1 MNTSTITSTSTP
13 EEDVITGSAEASTSS
28 SSPRDVRIAGRT
40 NYGQWD
46 KLANDLVKEVE
57 EQDKEEAEIEKGKVC
72 CMLVDLPT
80 FTFVWLVTNLRRSI

>member
-1 MNTSTITSTSTP
+1 MNTSTIATTAAP
-13 EEDVITGSAEASTSS
+13 EDDVITGTTEASISS

-46 KLANDLVKEVE
+46 KIATDLVKEVE

-72 CMLVDLPT
+72 LP
-80 FTFVWLVTNLRRSI
+80 LLINNS